1 MRTLAVFVFLAVAAV
16 PPARAADK
24 CTCRAMGRNF
34 ELGQTVCLRLPS
46 GQNRLARCGLVLNNT
61 AWEISDIP
69 CVVSVRPVRPSLAS
83 IVVRER
89 AAVCQSLA
97 AATLGCAAS
106 ACGASALAPAPQAGS
121 SAPSPQARGR

>member
-1 MRTLAVFVFLAVAAV
+1 MRMLAVFVFLAATISL
-16 PPARAADK
+16 ARATEDK

-34 ELGQTVCLRLPS
+34 DLGQTVCLRLPS

-69 CVVSVRPVRPSLAS
+69 CVVSVRPARPSLSS
-83 IVVRER
+83 ILVREN
-89 AAVCQSLA
+89 AAARQSLA
-97 AATLGCAAS
+97 EATLGCAAS
-106 ACGASALAPAPQAGS
+106 ACGASTLAPAPQAGS